1 MFRSEAVARSDGVVG
16 RFNLA
21 NTLTEGHLF
30 SAAIYEF
37 QVVGSSTSADAILSV
52 VGVEAGGE
60 DNIEPC

>member
-1 MFRSEAVARSDGVVG
+1 MGADAISG

-37 QVVGSSTSADAILSV
+37 GKVTNFFCI
-52 VGVEAGGE
+52 
-60 DNIEPC
+60 